1 MLLPLPDDGAG
12 AVARGAAAAVRERL
26 ANASAVALGP
36 GLSRGPACAELVR
49 AVCRDAAV
57 PLVLDADALHVLAG
71 DGPGPLSGRS
81 APTLLTPHPGE
92 LGRLLGLDAAAVQ
105 ADRVE
110 AARACARRYGAL
122 VVLKGARTVVA
133 DPGGEAW
140 VNPTGNPGM
149 AAAGMGDVLAGVIAA
164 HAARAMSPLAAAIL
178 GVFLHGLAG
187 DLAAA
192 QLGPWGILASEVA
205 DRIPAAVRSL
215 SQGSDDGALAQLT
228 LLVP

>member
-1 MLLPLPDDGAG
+1 MLLPLADDGAG
-12 AVARGAAAAVRERL
+12 AVGPGAAAAVRERL
-26 ANASAVALGP
+26 RLANAVALGP
-36 GLSRGPACAELVR
+36 GLSRGAAPADLVGDL
-49 AVCRDAAV
+49 CRSADL

-71 DGPGPLSGRS
+71 EGPGALRGRR
-81 APTLLTPHPGE
+81 APALLTPHPGE
-92 LGRLLGLDAAAVQ
+92 LARLLGVETAAVQ

-110 AARACARRYGAL
+110 AARACARRYDAL

-133 DPGGEAW
+133 DPAGEAW

-164 HAARAMSPLAAAIL
+164 HLARALPPLAAALL
-178 GVFLHGLAG
+178 GVYLHGLAG

-192 QLGPWGILASEVA
+192 ASGPWGILASEVA
-205 DRIPAAVRSL
+205 DRIPSAVRSL
-215 SQGSDDGALAQLT
+215 AQEPDGAPGAQLT